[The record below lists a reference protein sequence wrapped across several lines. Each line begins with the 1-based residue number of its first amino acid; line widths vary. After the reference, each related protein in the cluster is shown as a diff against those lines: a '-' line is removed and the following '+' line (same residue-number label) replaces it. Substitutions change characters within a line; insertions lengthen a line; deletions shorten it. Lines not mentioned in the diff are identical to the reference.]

1 MKALTVWQPW
11 ASLIAAGVKPYEFR
25 GWVYPTSLHHC
36 RIVIH
41 AAQRKVRRD
50 EMQELILRLER
61 DGGWG
66 LEMDAARAWPLL
78 HRWLQTPEILPLS
91 TGLCTATLNACRP
104 VRQLPSV
111 AAHPER
117 HKEIARGMWGWH
129 LTDIEP
135 LPMLEPVKG
144 AQGFWEWPIAA

>member
-25 GWVYPTSLHHC
+25 GRTYPLYLQAQ

-50 EMQELILRLER
+50 EVRELILRLER
-61 DGGWG
+61 EGGWG
-66 LEMDAARAWPLL
+66 LEMDVARALPLL
-78 HRWLQTPEILPLS
+78 HRWLQSPEILPLS
-91 TGLCTATLNACRP
+91 TGLCTAKLDSCVHVLR
-104 VRQLPSV
+104 LPSV

-117 HKEIARGMWGWH
+117 HDEIARGMWGWH
-129 LTDIEP
+129 LTEIEP